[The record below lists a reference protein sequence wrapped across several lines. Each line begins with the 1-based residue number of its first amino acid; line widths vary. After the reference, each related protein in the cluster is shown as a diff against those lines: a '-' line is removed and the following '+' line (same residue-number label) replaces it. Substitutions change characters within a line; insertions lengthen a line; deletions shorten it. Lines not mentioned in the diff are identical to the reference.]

1 MATSMLIKIHRL
13 VLVGFLFLLPVLSA
27 AQFVPADSTELTII
41 VTDGTLSGKDIPRTP
56 PVGAIDYRDPIRP
69 LGLRESIQAGAF
81 LYRPTHGRLGF
92 LLVFC
97 VNDSIGGEQG
107 TIELYGQTYRGVY
120 RLIRP
125 KISPDEEVP
134 KGMTT
139 YHMIGTVYLLGI
151 S

>member
-1 MATSMLIKIHRL
+1 MVTKIHL
-13 VLVGFLFLLPVLSA
+13 IFLFWALLLPA
-27 AQFVPADSTELTII
+27 IATAQFVPADSSELTII
-41 VTDGTLSGKDIPRTP
+41 VTDGTLQGKDIPRTP
-56 PVGAIDYRDPIRP
+56 PVGAISYQDPIRP
-69 LGLRESIQAGAF
+69 LGLREAIQAGAF

-107 TIELYGQTYRGVY
+107 TIDLYGQTYRGVY

-125 KISPDEEVP
+125 KISSDEEVP

-139 YHMIGTVYLLGI
+139 YHMTGTVYLLGI